1 MSIYQLDTENAD
13 VDLAAGAAVLTDT
26 PNASEHVWCQAYV
39 KLGDGAKNLDGNGGN
54 FTFVITVGGQ
64 TVQPSP
70 TTLAFGTEVRSSFW
84 TDVFPV
90 PANEAVVITVT
101 SPNAGDSDVDVT
113 SYLFEVAP
121 LIYGSDNMVKI
132 STDAQD
138 LSGSLDV
145 NAKTLGDDC
154 ITSAKFDES
163 TAYPVKS
170 ADTGATALARTG
182 ADSDTLE
189 TLSDQMDTIDTV
201 VDAILVDTGT
211 TLPATLATIAG
222 YIDTEVAAI
231 LADTNELQG
240 DWTDGGRLDL
250 LLDAIKA
257 KTDNLPSSVPKNVAF
272 SNFAFTLYS
281 NQDHVT
287 PVTGLSVSGFISH
300 DGGAFAGLTNAVS
313 AIDAGIYKVDLE
325 QTEMN
330 ADVVVLRFTA
340 TGADDRVV
348 IIKTDA

>member
-1 MSIYQLDTENAD
+1 MPIYQLDTENAD

-39 KLGDGAKNLDGNGGN
+39 KLGDGVKDLDGTGGN
-54 FTFVITVGGQ
+54 FTYVITIGGQ
-64 TVQPSP
+64 TVQPAP
-70 TTLAFGTEVRSSFW
+70 VTLAFGTEVRSSFW

-90 PANEAVVITVT
+90 PANEAVVITLT

-121 LIYGSDNMVKI
+121 LIFGTDNMAKI
-132 STDAQD
+132 SADAQD

-145 NAKTLGDDC
+145 NAKTLGNDC

-189 TLSDQMDTIDTV
+189 TLSDQMDTI
-201 VDAILVDTGT
+201 
-211 TLPATLATIAG
+211 
-222 YIDTEVAAI
+222 

-240 DWTDGGRLDL
+240 DWHDGGRLDL

-272 SNFAFTLYS
+272 PNFAFTLYS

-287 PVTGLSVSGFISH
+287 PATGLSVSGYISQ
-300 DGGAFAGLTNAVS
+300 DGGAFADLTNAVS
-313 AIDAGIYKVDLE
+313 AIGSGIYKVNLE

-330 ADVVVLRFTA
+330 ADVVVIRFTA
-340 TGADDRVV
+340 TGADDRIV